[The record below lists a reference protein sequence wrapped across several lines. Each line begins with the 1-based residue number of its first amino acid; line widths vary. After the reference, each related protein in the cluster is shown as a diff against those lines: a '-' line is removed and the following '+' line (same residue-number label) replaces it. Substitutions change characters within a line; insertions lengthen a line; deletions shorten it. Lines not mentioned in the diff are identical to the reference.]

1 MKKIMMTLVMIITMV
16 VSTSGKNNVN
26 NSTSTWRKPTTC
38 TVVVKPVHQEVI
50 THKTCHCKKCNKK
63 HVDICHCKKCNKK
76 HVKCNCKSCRNHNH
90 KHHVWLITQV
100 SHVLNFLGVKE
111 LTTNNFPYFRKLRN
125 YSWRK
130 VAFEYVQF
138 VWKYNVFSANTA
150 LFSKNANLF
159 SLSISTA
166 RSDEPVIVVPVVV
179 KTRPTVCHAV

>member
-1 MKKIMMTLVMIITMV
+1 MKKIMMTLVMMITMV

-125 YSWRK
+125 YSWHK

-138 VWKYNVFSANTA
+138 VWKYNVFSANIA
-150 LFSKNANLF
+150 MFPKNANLF